1 MNIFM
6 ITEASETTQKS
17 YWKIT
22 SNRFKLR
29 FMLQI
34 INLILIG
41 AGDEED
47 EKNEDET
54 VVKRNERGIV
64 VDTRIRSKGIDN
76 KKKILCQR

>member
-6 ITEASETTQKS
+6 IIEASKTTQKS
-17 YWKIT
+17 YWKIS

-34 INLILIG
+34 IG

-47 EKNEDET
+47 QKNDDET

-64 VDTRIRSKGIDN
+64 VVTRIRSKGIDN
-76 KKKILCQR
+76 KKKTLCQR